1 MAEQRKDPRIVAL
14 NAGGQRETAYEP
26 GARRRTLRG
35 AISRDRIL
43 DAALALI
50 WEGGY
55 PALSISAVCKRAEV
69 SAASLYHHFGDKAGL
84 MSAMIEASLVYASE
98 AFIEFVDQE
107 TRPLARLE
115 RYVLA
120 MRELGKDYRTNTI
133 GVLSTL
139 AEGAA
144 ESPELA
150 AAIGDARR
158 RAWRFTAAEM
168 CETVGVTDGLL
179 FAHLQ
184 FAFATYIIEVAK
196 SKGDRAELRAL
207 YDSFSRCMVMTAA
220 AVNPAL
226 LHEPEF
232 AAAAKAAS
240 EADLLNPPRE
250 TDHD

>member
-1 MAEQRKDPRIVAL
+1 MTEQKRDARLIAL
-14 NAGGQRETAYEP
+14 TGGASEP
-26 GARRRTLRG
+26 ANDANARRVTSRG

-43 DAALALI
+43 DAALALL

-84 MSAMIEASLVYASE
+84 MTAMIEASLGHASRRFFE
-98 AFIEFVDQE
+98 LIGEE
-107 TRPLARLE
+107 TRTLAKLE

-120 MRELGKDYRTNTI
+120 MRELGRDYRTNTI

-139 AEGAA
+139 AEGAG

-150 AAIGDARR
+150 AAIADARK

-168 CETVGVTDGLL
+168 CETVGVEDGML
-179 FAHLQ
+179 FAHIQ

-196 SKGDRAELRAL
+196 SAGDRDELRAL
-207 YDSFSRCMVMTAA
+207 YDSFKRAMVIAA
-220 AVNPAL
+220 VAVNPAL

-240 EADLLNPPRE
+240 EADPSIPPLE
-250 TDHD
+250 TDDD